1 MSQSQS
7 LNDNFYRLQFDS
19 HIPWRSAMRIILLI
33 AAIVTDFFMVF
44 SVIDCFVKSPLYV
57 IASVSLIMLSAGMR
71 IISTKMLYSY
81 RYLYNNGYFRII
93 KAYSLGQKLCINVE
107 ITDIKDVRRYN
118 ANEDIGLKLLSCND
132 VEYDRYVIT
141 LKDNTQHV
149 ITPDEYMLALIT
161 RGKE

>member
-7 LNDNFYRLQFDS
+7 SNNNFYRLQFDS

-33 AAIVTDFFMVF
+33 AAIITDFFTVF
-44 SVIDCFVKSPLYV
+44 SVIDCFVKSPLYA
-57 IASVSLIMLSAGMR
+57 IASVCLIILSVGMR
-71 IISTKMLYSY
+71 IISTKLLYSY
-81 RYLYNNGYFRII
+81 KYFYNNSYFRII
-93 KAYSLGQKLCINVE
+93 KAYSLGQKLCVNVE

-118 ANEDIGLKLLSCND
+118 TNEDIGLKLLSCND

-141 LKDNTQHV
+141 LKDNAQYV

>member
-1 MSQSQS
+1 
-7 LNDNFYRLQFDS
+7 
-19 HIPWRSAMRIILLI
+19 
-33 AAIVTDFFMVF
+33 
-44 SVIDCFVKSPLYV
+44 
-57 IASVSLIMLSAGMR
+57 MLSAGMR

-141 LKDNTQHV
+141 LKDNTRHV